1 MLPFSNQKVM
11 RINCN
16 KSSKQLKNDWDRNY
30 SLVAVKQIVLSMKY
44 QEFGH
49 VDDFSN
55 FPLIGKEIQTYMS
68 GVDPVAKKI

>member
-1 MLPFSNQKVM
+1 M

-16 KSSKQLKNDWDRNY
+16 KSSKQLKNDWD
-30 SLVAVKQIVLSMKY
+30 KQIVLSMKY

-68 GVDPVAKKI
+68 GVDPVAKKIRN